1 MDGKL
6 KFFRMNGY
14 ALHNDSLWADF
25 TAENVGQYD
34 NRPYNSVDAKYP
46 KEITYANG
54 KVLFDYSSS
63 LLKTVHIY
71 ENGAEIQRVTLN
83 YKQLRFMGRSLLTEV
98 NFTELV
104 NNQSRS
110 YTMTTWMTIRRRRP
124 KQWINSDIITDGP
137 VIPIL

>member
-1 MDGKL
+1 MLCIMILFGPILRSKTL
-6 KFFRMNGY
+6 ASMITGLTIRLMQNI
-14 ALHNDSLWADF
+14 
-25 TAENVGQYD
+25 
-34 NRPYNSVDAKYP
+34 P
-46 KEITYANG
+46 KKSRTLMEKSFLIIPL
-54 KVLFDYSSS
+54 LF
-63 LLKTVHIY
+63 LKTVHIY

-110 YTMTTWMTIRRRRP
+110 YTMSYNDYVDDYSPTQT
-124 KQWINSDIITDGP
+124 KAVDNSDIITDGP

>member
-1 MDGKL
+1 MLCIMILFGPILRSKT
-6 KFFRMNGY
+6 
-14 ALHNDSLWADF
+14 W
-25 TAENVGQYD
+25 QYD

-54 KVLFDYSSS
+54 KVVFDYSSS

-98 NFTELV
+98 KFTELD
-104 NNQSRS
+104 QL
-110 YTMTTWMTIRRRRP
+110 TKP
-124 KQWINSDIITDGP
+124 
-137 VIPIL
+137 